1 MILKIPSVDKN
12 NTFIKF
18 NSHGKAFIRV
28 KYNDELLNKL
38 LENINNLSTPDK
50 STLLSDTS
58 SFFKSGIVK
67 HD

>member
-1 MILKIPSVDKN
+1 MIKKITYV
-12 NTFIKF
+12 KF
-18 NSHGKAFIRV
+18 NSNGKLFIRV

-38 LENINNLSTPDK
+38 LENIDKISTPDK